1 MDTACSP
8 LPKDCLSAPMMGHM
22 GENLISVH
30 PNIDKEIGCRS
41 LCQAED
47 QCNFF
52 TYFGSNDLRYPET
65 CFLLSTLKEPFM
77 NLNYGYGQDFVTGT
91 KKCLTNSQCELIVA
105 EKNTTSASE
114 MFTEVLD
121 YTSKVHAVA
130 VGTCSLTVVAVG
142 GGGDSCD
149 TCNGGGSGYVEWEQI
164 SVKGSLMLDLR
175 VGGPGRVTAVKVASN
190 WGGVG
195 GPGGPLGTLVVQAE
209 GGTYEGGEGGHGYS
223 GGGGDGTDGA
233 GGGDGGSDGG
243 DGQDGSRSAGGK
255 GSGLDVSTIP
265 VTGFRLRG
273 DIVELSM

>member
-77 NLNYGYGQDFVTGT
+77 YLNYGYGQDFVTGT

-114 MFTEVLD
+114 MFNEVLD

-164 SVKGSLMLDLR
+164 PVKGSLMLDIQ
-175 VGGPGRVTAVKVASN
+175 VGGPRRETEVKVARN

-265 VTGFRLRG
+265 VTGFRLR
-273 DIVELSM
+273 